1 MRGKV
6 VSLVALCFMALA
18 LLIGCGQ
25 DQQAQQSSTEQ
36 SPAEAQA
43 KPKEKVFLAFGGGP
57 TGGTFNY
64 FANGMAIFIGRS
76 VPHFDVSSE
85 GSGGS
90 GENLKRLN
98 SAQIDFGI
106 VYSGDA
112 YLGRVGELPQD
123 SNKYED
129 VRSVAYLYGA
139 PAQLVV
145 LANAG
150 ITSAN
155 DLVGKRVAVGNAGSG
170 AALSAE
176 RFFKH
181 LGLWDKIS
189 PQFLGYSP
197 AASAFKDRKIDAFW
211 VLVGYP
217 NASIIEA
224 ATQDKINLL
233 NLDVDAQA
241 SGFYEQYP
249 FYTTTT
255 IPADTYPGQTTPVTT
270 FQDSTFWCS
279 NSKVDADV
287 VYQSLKAI
295 YSDQGLQHMRTAHQ
309 AAGEMTLTSGLS
321 GASVPIHPGAVKFW
335 EEQGLTI
342 PDNLKP

>member
-6 VSLVALCFMALA
+6 VSIVALCFMAMA
-18 LLIGCGQ
+18 LLVGCGQ
-25 DQQAQQSSTEQ
+25 EQQAQKSSTEQ
-36 SPAEAQA
+36 APAETQAQ
-43 KPKEKVFLAFGGGP
+43 PKEKVFLAFGGGP

-64 FANGMAIFIGRS
+64 FANGMAIFISRS
-76 VPHFDVSSE
+76 IPNFDVSSE

-98 SAQIDFGI
+98 SGQIDFGI

-112 YLGRVGELPQD
+112 YLGRIGELPQD
-123 SNKYED
+123 DTKYEE
-129 VRSVAYLYGA
+129 VRSMAFLYGA

-150 ITSAN
+150 VNSAK

-181 LGLWDKIS
+181 LGIWEQIS

-224 ATQDKINLL
+224 ATQDKINLVS
-233 NLDVDAQA
+233 LDKDAQE
-241 SGFYEQYP
+241 SGFYDKYP
-249 FYTTTT
+249 FYTTAK
-255 IPADTYPGQTTPVTT
+255 IPADTYPGQSAEVTT
-270 FQDSTFWCS
+270 FQDNTFWCT
-279 NSKVDADV
+279 NSKVDPDV
-287 VYQSLKAI
+287 VYQALKAI
-295 YSDQGLQHMRTAHQ
+295 YSEQGLQHMRTAHQ
-309 AAGEMTLTSGLS
+309 AAGEMSIEGGLV
-321 GASVPIHPGAVKFW
+321 GASVPVHPGAVKFW
-335 EEQGLTI
+335 EEQGVTV

>member
-6 VSLVALCFMALA
+6 VSIAALCFMAFA
-18 LLIGCGQ
+18 LLMGCGQ
-25 DQQAQQSSTEQ
+25 DQKVEKATADQAPAQEQ
-36 SPAEAQA
+36 
-43 KPKEKVFLAFGGGP
+43 PKQKVFLAFGGGP

-64 FANGMAIFIGRS
+64 FANGMAIYISGAI
-76 VPHFDVSSE
+76 PNFDVSSE

-98 SAQIDFGI
+98 GAQIDFGI

-112 YLGRVGELPQD
+112 YLGRLGQLPQD
-123 SNKYED
+123 ETKYED

-145 LANAG
+145 LANSG
-150 ITSAN
+150 ITSAK

-181 LGLWDKIS
+181 LGLWEKIS

-224 ATQDKINLL
+224 ATQDKIMLL
-233 NLDVDAQA
+233 DLDKEAQE
-241 SGFYEQYP
+241 SGFYAEYP
-249 FYTTTT
+249 FYAKAL
-255 IPADTYPGQTTPVTT
+255 IPADTYSGQTTEVNT
-270 FQDSTFWCS
+270 FQDSTFWMAS
-279 NSKVDADV
+279 SKVDQEV
-287 VYQSLKAI
+287 VYQSLQTI
-295 YSDQGLQHMRTAHQ
+295 YTEQGLQHMRTAHQ
-309 AAGEMTLTSGLS
+309 AANEMTIEDGLK
-321 GASVPIHPGAVKFW
+321 GAAVPIHPGAVKFW
-335 EEQGLTI
+335 QEKGLTI
-342 PDNLKP
+342 PDDLKP

>member
-6 VSLVALCFMALA
+6 VSIAALCLMVVALLT
-18 LLIGCGQ
+18 GCSQ
-25 DQQAQQSSTEQ
+25 EQKTEQ
-36 SPAEAQA
+36 APAQTQSGQ
-43 KPKEKVFLAFGGGP
+43 KVFLAFGGGP

-64 FANGMAIFIGRS
+64 FANGMAIFISRTI
-76 VPHFDVSSE
+76 PTFDVSSE

-90 GENLKRLN
+90 GENLKRLDGG
-98 SAQIDFGI
+98 QIDFGI

-112 YLGRVGELPQD
+112 YLGRNGKLPQD
-123 SNKYED
+123 ETKYEN
-129 VRSVAYLYGA
+129 VRSMAYLYGA

-145 LANAG
+145 LQNAG
-150 ITSAN
+150 VTSAK

-181 LGLWDKIS
+181 LGIWEQIS

-224 ATQDKINLL
+224 STQDKIALVDL
-233 NLDVDAQA
+233 HKDAQE

-249 FYTTTT
+249 FYSMTT
-255 IPADTYPGQTTPVTT
+255 IPANTYSGQDAEVKT
-270 FQDSTFWCS
+270 FQDSTLWMAS
-279 NSKVDADV
+279 SKVDADV

-295 YSDQGLQHMRTAHQ
+295 YSDEGLQHMRTAHQ
-309 AAGEMTLTSGLS
+309 AAKEMTIESGLQ
-321 GASVPIHPGAVKFW
+321 GASVPVHPGAVRFW
-335 EEQGLTI
+335 EEKGLTV
-342 PDNLKP
+342 PANLKP